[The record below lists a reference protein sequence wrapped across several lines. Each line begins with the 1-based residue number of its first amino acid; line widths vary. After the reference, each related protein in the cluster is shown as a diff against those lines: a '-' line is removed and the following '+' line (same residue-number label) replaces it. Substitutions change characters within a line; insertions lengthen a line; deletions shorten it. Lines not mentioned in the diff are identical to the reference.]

1 MLFNSYIFV
10 LVFLPVSLLIYYV
23 LNYFKFR
30 KISMALLVLFSL
42 VFYSYLKLPTPIGL
56 LNLEKSIL

>member
-42 VFYSYLKLPTPIGL
+42 VFYSYNNIRC
-56 LNLEKSIL
+56 